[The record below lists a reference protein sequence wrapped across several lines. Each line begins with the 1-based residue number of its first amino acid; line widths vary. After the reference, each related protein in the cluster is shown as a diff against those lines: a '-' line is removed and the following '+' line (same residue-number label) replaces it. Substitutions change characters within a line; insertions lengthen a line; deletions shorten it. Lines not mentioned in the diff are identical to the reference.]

1 MGKDE
6 NRESIFKSKKYIL
19 WTLDEL
25 ASIIKDE
32 EDKELSQ
39 LKFSTIYRYIRSRK
53 QYIINSKIP
62 KVDCICPLSETV
74 ELMCEGVNKSCETS
88 NIPKKCHKLLEKIAC
103 KNLTQDCTNGT
114 CEECPTLDLD
124 FLINI
129 ERIPYYHWV
138 KKQHYEKQL
147 TEIIGLEMKTK
158 LNEMFATIKLHF
170 YQKREQSKMYKKN
183 IVELADHEMLIHVDY
198 SENYKNKQQD
208 EIKSAFYGQ
217 GQFTLYTAC
226 VYAKSDNKVVCKSFA
241 LVTLENDH
249 SCNVSFALN
258 TFLIE
263 EASKSCKV
271 IKFWSDGCA
280 SQFRSKFAFYMLTK
294 FNADLDIQWHF
305 FEANHGKGAVDGIGG
320 RVNHSVFKRVLSKR
334 VVTEGPQHF
343 T

>member
-1 MGKDE
+1 MLTSRSTRNIQGKRTRHREKTGGKPKNWVMQVLLSSTFTVLSRSVQKVRRSLPRDPSQRKIVINTLFEEQFLCSPRKKRLISTWTNIERPTKSGRSCILTDALREKLDDYLCQNTISFTLPGQNNQVYIGKDE
-6 NRESIFKSKKYIL
+6 NRESIFESKKYIL

-39 LKFSTIYRYIRSRK
+39 LKFSTIYRYIRSRR

-62 KVDCICPLSETV
+62 EVDCICPLCETV
-74 ELMCEGVNKSCETS
+74 KLMCEDVNKSCETS

-147 TEIIGLEMKTK
+147 TEMIGLEMKTK

-170 YQKREQSKMYKKN
+170 CQKWEQSKMYRKN
-183 IVELADHEMLIHVDY
+183 IAELADHEMLIHVDY
-198 SENYKNKQQD
+198 SE
-208 EIKSAFYGQ
+208 
-217 GQFTLYTAC
+217 L
-226 VYAKSDNKVVCKSFA
+226 
-241 LVTLENDH
+241 
-249 SCNVSFALN
+249 
-258 TFLIE
+258 
-263 EASKSCKV
+263 
-271 IKFWSDGCA
+271 
-280 SQFRSKFAFYMLTK
+280 
-294 FNADLDIQWHF
+294 
-305 FEANHGKGAVDGIGG
+305 
-320 RVNHSVFKRVLSKR
+320 
-334 VVTEGPQHF
+334 
-343 T
+343 